1 MAQAVDL
8 VYRAVRDGIL
18 SGTHPAGSRLPEEEL
33 AAAIG
38 VSRTPVR
45 EALRRLHAEGLVEVL
60 PIRGAV
66 VARWADHDLDE
77 IFELRTLLEGYGAR
91 RASERVIPAE
101 LETLSSLCDE
111 MDRRL
116 HQRTKRAYDEITEL
130 NLEFHQRIHR
140 ATGNKRLLVL
150 LSNLIQV
157 PIVHHNFHR
166 YTPAELARSF
176 SHHRE
181 LVDALGA
188 RDGDWAESVMHSHL
202 RAARASLQRASHAAS
217 LAAVDEQAGE

>member
-18 SGTHPAGSRLPEEEL
+18 TGSHPAGSRLREEEL

-60 PIRGAV
+60 PVRGAV
-66 VARWADHDLDE
+66 VARWGDHDLDE
-77 IFELRTLLEGYGAR
+77 IFELRTLLEGYGSR
-91 RASERVIPAE
+91 RASERVTPDQ
-101 LETLSSLCDE
+101 LENLISLCDE

-116 HQRTKRAYDEITEL
+116 HRPSKRAYDEITEL
-130 NLEFHQRIHR
+130 NLQFHQMIHG
-140 ATGNKRLLVL
+140 ATENKRLLVL
-150 LSNLIQV
+150 LSNLIHV
-157 PIVHHNFHR
+157 PLVQHNFHR

-181 LVDALGA
+181 LVDALTA
-188 RDGDWAESVMHSHL
+188 RDGDWAESVMHSHI
-202 RAARASLQRASHAAS
+202 RAARASFKRANHT
-217 LAAVDEQAGE
+217 LEAVEGEAGA